1 MEKLKRMLNRASVP
15 KAEDPPITEEPR
27 QPDPHEIREVLDEQ
41 EAIAG
46 VDTAIAEVV
55 EAMRGNREEI
65 IKTLHARATA
75 GECPQPGSPLEVL
88 QGSRRRMLDQM
99 RATRSSSQGQAGG
112 VLQIDQLNEALAQ
125 RLRELTAEL
134 NTGSISARLFI
145 LQLRAE
151 MENYLGSVEKLLNPV
166 KIQFS

>member
-1 MEKLKRMLNRASVP
+1 MEKLKRMLNRASAP
-15 KAEDPPITEEPR
+15 KAEDTPSTEEPR
-27 QPDPHEIREVLDEQ
+27 EPDPREIREVLDEQ
-41 EAIAG
+41 EAVAG
-46 VDTAIAEVV
+46 VDTAIAEAV
-55 EAMRGNREEI
+55 EAIRGNREEI
-65 IKTLHARATA
+65 IKTMHARATGSA
-75 GECPQPGSPLEVL
+75 DSQPGSPLEVL

-99 RATRSSSQGQAGG
+99 QATRSSSHGQTGG
-112 VLQIDQLNEALAQ
+112 VPQIDQLNEMLAH

-134 NTGSISARLFI
+134 NAGSISARLFI